1 MSLTV
6 LQLQGTQLTR
16 VPTVAIVQ
24 SLSHVWLFATPW
36 TAAHQAA
43 PSSLSPGLCS
53 NSSPLSQWCY
63 LTILSSATPFSL
75 CLWSFTLSG
84 SFPVSRLFPSG
95 GWSIGVSASTS
106 VLPKTPRT
114 DLLWDVLVG
123 SPCSSGYCQES
134 SPTPQLKS
142 ISSSVLSL
150 LYSPTPTS
158 VYDYGKTI
166 SLTLQTFVGKVMFL
180 LFKTL
185 SRFAMAFLPRTIF

>member
-84 SFPVSRLFPSG
+84 SFPVSQLFPSG
-95 GWSIGVSASTS
+95 GWSIGASASPSILPMNIQGWFPLGLTGLISLQSKGLSRIFSNITAQKHHFFSAQPS
-106 VLPKTPRT
+106 VKSNSHICIWLWKNHIFDFT
-114 DLLWDVLVG
+114 DLCWQSYV
-123 SPCSSGYCQES
+123 P
-134 SPTPQLKS
+134 
-142 ISSSVLSL
+142 
-150 LYSPTPTS
+150 
-158 VYDYGKTI
+158 
-166 SLTLQTFVGKVMFL
+166 
-180 LFKTL
+180 
-185 SRFAMAFLPRTIF
+185 AFQYTV